1 MVTIC
6 NQIHKNTDK
15 FSYRGIKG
23 RSKNSKI
30 NSICNL
36 WTRIYGYFLYFLQIL
51 LFSCSSVDD
60 DKGTVRTE

>member
-23 RSKNSKI
+23 RSKIVKLIQSATSGQGFTGI
-30 NSICNL
+30 F
-36 WTRIYGYFLYFLQIL
+36 RDFLQIL